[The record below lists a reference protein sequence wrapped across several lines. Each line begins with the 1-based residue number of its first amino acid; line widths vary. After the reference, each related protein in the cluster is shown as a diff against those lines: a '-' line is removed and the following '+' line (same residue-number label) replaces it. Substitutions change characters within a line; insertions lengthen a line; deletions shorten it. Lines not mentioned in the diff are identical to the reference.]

1 MTIKRRLQALE
12 HGSNPPAQL
21 WLIDLLEEL
30 QAAQR
35 EHRDPLPR
43 LPTLRENT
51 DVVVMLRKFGISPV
65 IDTGGEW

>member
-12 HGSNPPAQL
+12 HGNNPPAQV
-21 WLIDLLEEL
+21 WLIELLEEL

-35 EHRDPLPR
+35 EQREPQPR
-43 LPTLRENT
+43 QPTLKENT